1 MTRPTLRWAVAVAV
15 TIATFAMATWVC
27 GAFVLP
33 MRDGGARW
41 GIAGG
46 LGVAVAALAALWG
59 HSYATAE
66 HEQAEPEK
74 APPAAAGKSPS
85 SFTIIGGTFHGPV
98 TQAHDVGTIH
108 LTSQG
113 TSNPPPAAPPAV
125 GNPPAEDRA
134 DD

>member
-1 MTRPTLRWAVAVAV
+1 MTRPTLRWAVAVVV
-15 TIATFAMATWVC
+15 TIAAFAMATWVC
-27 GAFVLP
+27 GTFVLP
-33 MRDGGARW
+33 MRDGGVRW

-66 HEQAEPEK
+66 HEQAEAEK
-74 APPAAAGKSPS
+74 APPAAAVKNPS
-85 SFTIIGGTFHGPV
+85 SFTISGGTFHGPV
-98 TQAHDVGTIH
+98 SQAHNVGTIH

-113 TSNPPPAAPPAV
+113 TSNPPSTTTPAV
-125 GNPPAEDRA
+125 GNPPTEDRA